1 MIRLKVYIAT
11 SSPLYWLLSLELRC
25 KQKIGVLYNLWACLG
40 SMSFLRKEHWARVTL
55 TLIYHVYS
63 CTMVVLGKE
72 QVTGDM
78 RLYYKWPS
86 IMDWTLVHGRFT
98 RVWLFF
104 KCWHFRCF
112 KEHACNNSSCYFPIH
127 LATFDKIF
135 LFLKFKSCINA
146 FLPKY
151 MSYCVLYTT
160 CIVQQNI
167 PLGMV
172 KNWLCT

>member
-72 QVTGDM
+72 QVMGDM

-98 RVWLFF
+98 RVCYSSNVDTLDVL
-104 KCWHFRCF
+104 KNM
-112 KEHACNNSSCYFPIH
+112 HATIQV
-127 LATFDKIF
+127 AIF
-135 LFLKFKSCINA
+135 LFILQLLIRFFFSLNSNHV
-146 FLPKY
+146 LMP
-151 MSYCVLYTT
+151 SYPNICPIVYYT
-160 CIVQQNI
+160 QRA
-167 PLGMV
+167 
-172 KNWLCT
+172 